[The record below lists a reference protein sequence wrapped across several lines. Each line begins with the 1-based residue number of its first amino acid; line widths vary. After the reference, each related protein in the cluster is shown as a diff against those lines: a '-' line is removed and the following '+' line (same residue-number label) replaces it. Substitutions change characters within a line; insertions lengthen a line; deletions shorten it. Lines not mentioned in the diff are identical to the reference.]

1 MLRVITPSPLP
12 QADGLGI
19 DAQPIHLPKSR
30 RLTLLALT
38 CLIFFITCG
47 GPFGLEGLI
56 GTVGPGWAI
65 VLIIVT
71 PLIWSLPMALM
82 VAELSTMMPEEG
94 GYYIWVRETLGPF
107 WGVQEAWWTIS
118 YSTILLA
125 SFSVLFVSYL
135 AFFIPGLATGA
146 DAAHPGLAALLK
158 WLVAVSVMATVAAV
172 NLRGARDVGR
182 SAKIGA
188 LFVLGAFALLVLVWL
203 KQGPAPGT
211 VVGIVTRDLASKH
224 SGTLLLGLSIIAF
237 NYSGW
242 DNAST
247 FAGEVDQPQRN
258 YPRALAGA
266 LVVIVLCY
274 LLPVFAGVSLT
285 SSPDVWNADAGWPV
299 IAQMIGGR
307 WLGALIA
314 AAGLVSMWGLCNA
327 QVLYLSRL
335 PYVMARDG
343 WLPKAL
349 AQSSSETAVP
359 KTAILWCCAIGALFA
374 ALSFGSLAVITCLL
388 NTAGLTLEFLALIVL
403 RVKRP
408 DAPRG
413 FRVPGGWLGLGYV
426 CVSPFVAAMVLLMAI
441 FRDWR
446 SYPGQILVVVGV
458 VVAGVVQYFARR
470 SGARALQ
477 HKYLRTQSD
486 AGQMR

>member
-1 MLRVITPSPLP
+1 LITPSPLSKVV
-12 QADGLGI
+12 ALGI
-19 DAQPIHLPKSR
+19 GAEPIHLPKSR
-30 RLTLLALT
+30 RLTLLSLT
-38 CLIFFITCG
+38 CVIFFITCG

-65 VLIIVT
+65 VLIVVT

-82 VAELSTMMPEEG
+82 VAELATLMPEEG
-94 GYYIWVRETLGPF
+94 GYYVWVRESLGPF

-118 YSTILLA
+118 YSIVLLA

-135 AFFIPGLATGA
+135 AYFIPALALDT
-146 DAAHPGLAALLK
+146 AHPGMTALLK
-158 WLVAVSVMATVAAV
+158 WLVAMLVMVTVTAV

-188 LFVLGAFALLVLVWL
+188 LYVLGVFALLVLVWL

-211 VVGIVTRDLASKH
+211 VIGIVSRDLASKH
-224 SGTLLLGLSIIAF
+224 SGALLLGLSIIAF

-258 YPRALAGA
+258 YPRALGGA
-266 LVVIVLCY
+266 LIVIVLCY

-349 AQSSSETAVP
+349 AQASSETAVP
-359 KTAILWCCAIGALFA
+359 KTAILWCCVIGALFA

-388 NTAGLTLEFLALIVL
+388 NTAGLVLEFLALIVL

-408 DAPRG
+408 DAPCS
-413 FRVPGGWLGLGYV
+413 FRVPGGWLGLSYV
-426 CVSPFVAAMVLLMAI
+426 CLLPFAAAVLLVIAAL
-441 FRDWR
+441 RDWR

-458 VVAGVVQYFARR
+458 VIAGIVLYFVRR
-470 SGARALQ
+470 KGAKVSGS
-477 HKYLRTQSD
+477 TI
-486 AGQMR
+486 

>member
-1 MLRVITPSPLP
+1 MITPSPLAP
-12 QADGLGI
+12 ADGLGI
-19 DAQPIHLPKSR
+19 GAQPIHLAKSR

-38 CLIFFITCG
+38 CVIFFITCG

-65 VLIIVT
+65 VLIVLT

-82 VAELSTMMPEEG
+82 VAELSTLMPEEG
-94 GYYIWVRETLGPF
+94 GYYVWVRETLGPF

-118 YSTILLA
+118 YSIVLLA

-135 AFFIPGLATGA
+135 AFFIPALAPGA
-146 DAAHPGLAALLK
+146 DAAHPGMAALLK
-158 WLVAVSVMATVAAV
+158 WLVAVLVMATVTAV

-182 SAKIGA
+182 SAKLGA
-188 LFVLGAFALLVLVWL
+188 LYVLGVFALLVLVWL
-203 KQGPAPGT
+203 KYGPAPGT

-224 SGTLLLGLSIIAF
+224 SGALLLGLSIIAF

-258 YPRALAGA
+258 YPRALGGA

-274 LLPVFAGVSLT
+274 LLPVIAGVSLT
-285 SSPDVWNADAGWPV
+285 TSPDVWNADAGWPV
-299 IAQMIGGR
+299 IAQRIGGR

-349 AQSSSETAVP
+349 AQASSETAVP
-359 KTAILWCCAIGALFA
+359 KTAILWCSAIGALFA
-374 ALSFGSLAVITCLL
+374 ALSFSSLAVITCLL

-408 DAPRG
+408 DAPRS

-426 CVSPFVAAMVLLMAI
+426 CVAPFAAAVLLVIAAL
-441 FRDWR
+441 RDWR

-458 VVAGVVQYFARR
+458 VFAGIVLYFVRR
-470 SGARALQ
+470 KRAAASGPA
-477 HKYLRTQSD
+477 T
-486 AGQMR
+486 